1 MQKAILFKILQRRF
15 KFRNPHHWVQIPDD
29 FIYTQDEY
37 RSAKAY
43 IEMLAK
49 RGIAFSYPECP
60 YYPPAFLRMKEPPLF
75 FEYLG
80 EPIWLSLDLLSVV
93 GARDVQVVSE
103 QWMRLH
109 LGPFME
115 EKKVGIVSGGANG
128 VDQFAH
134 LTAIKNNVPTIVVL
148 PSGLMQM
155 YPRSLQVLLR
165 EQKNKVCF
173 LSEFEVNQPVH
184 KAHFYFRNRL
194 IAALGLFTLVVQSS
208 LRSGSMLTVHHCL
221 EVGRPVATVPAHPQM
236 AGFEGN
242 IKLLQE
248 GAFLVRGFDDLRDFW
263 KAELQSNQSLFGG
276 SRHK

>member
-1 MQKAILFKILQRRF
+1 MQKAILFKILHRRL
-15 KFRNPHHWVQIPDD
+15 KFRNPNHWIQIPEDL
-29 FIYTQDEY
+29 IYTEEEY
-37 RSAKAY
+37 QAAKGY
-43 IEMLAK
+43 IEQLTR
-49 RGIAFSYPECP
+49 RGIAFSFPECAN
-60 YYPPAFLRMKEPPLF
+60 YPKAFLRMKEPPLF
-75 FEYLG
+75 FEYIG
-80 EPIWLSLDLLSVV
+80 EPIWQSQQLLSVV
-93 GARDVQVVSE
+93 GARDVQVMSE

-109 LGPFME
+109 LGPFVQ

-134 LTAIKNNVPTIVVL
+134 LTAIKNNASTIAVL

-155 YPRSLQVLLR
+155 YPRSLTHLFR
-165 EQKNKVCF
+165 DQKDRICF
-173 LSEFEVNQPVH
+173 LSEFEMNQPVH

-194 IAALGLFTLVVQSS
+194 IAALGFFTLVVQSS

-221 EVGRPVATVPAHPQM
+221 EVGKPVVTVPAHPQM

-263 KAELQSNQSLFGG
+263 KAELLGNQSLFGE